1 MILSSFITIY
11 GILKMNFVTV
21 IRIKQTG
28 EPNSIQINKANF
40 CCSRFGAEQGAK
52 RDAG

>member
-1 MILSSFITIY
+1 
-11 GILKMNFVTV
+11 MNFVTV
-21 IRIKQTG
+21 IRIKQTE
-28 EPNSIQINKANF
+28 EPNSIQKIKNKPNV